1 MTTFL
6 LTSMTIILAVLGS
19 IAGNRWI
26 GKLYAKSIAILSYT
40 ETLAQR
46 SRIRERF
53 LAPLLAFL
61 FTFTALQHA
70 DLVPLRLYFV
80 IVFEYFLILY
90 TFTDFEQEV
99 IFDDMLLPFAIFGA
113 LYTTMLG
120 LPLLDHV
127 LAAVAGGAVFL
138 LLAVL
143 TRGGIGGGDI
153 KLIAA
158 LGLWLGSDAL
168 LGVVVAGLILGGIAA
183 LLLLVTGKKKRG
195 EYFAYGPCFTIIA
208 LLAALS

>member
-1 MTTFL
+1 MNTLL
-6 LTSMTIILAVLGS
+6 LTIMTIILAVFGS
-19 IAGNRWI
+19 IAGNRWLA
-26 GKLYAKSIAILSYT
+26 KLYAKSSAILSYP
-40 ETLAQR
+40 AAVASR
-46 SRIRERF
+46 SHIREHY

-70 DLVPLRLYFV
+70 DLMPLRLYFLLG
-80 IVFEYFLILY
+80 FEYFLILY
-90 TFTDFEQEV
+90 TFSDFEQEV

-168 LGVVVAGLILGGIAA
+168 LGVVAAGLVLGGIAA
-183 LLLLVTGKKKRG
+183 LLLLITGKKKRG

>member
-1 MTTFL
+1 
-6 LTSMTIILAVLGS
+6 
-19 IAGNRWI
+19 
-26 GKLYAKSIAILSYT
+26 
-40 ETLAQR
+40 
-46 SRIRERF
+46 
-53 LAPLLAFL
+53 
-61 FTFTALQHA
+61 
-70 DLVPLRLYFV
+70 
-80 IVFEYFLILY
+80 
-90 TFTDFEQEV
+90 FEQEV

-120 LPLLDHV
+120 LPVLDHL

-168 LGVVVAGLILGGIAA
+168 LGVVAAGLVLGGIAA
-183 LLLLVTGKKKRG
+183 LLLLITGKKKRG